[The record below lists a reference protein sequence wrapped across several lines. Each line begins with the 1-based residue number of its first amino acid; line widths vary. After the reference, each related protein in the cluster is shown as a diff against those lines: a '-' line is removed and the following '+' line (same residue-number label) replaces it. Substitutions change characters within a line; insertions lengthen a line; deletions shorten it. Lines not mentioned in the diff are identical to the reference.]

1 MESKQQ
7 HIEEKEINKN
17 EKQANDNQQLN
28 MQHQDTGQSVRQQ
41 ITGEQQHQIQQQSGP
56 LEVQRH
62 FQQPVLEQHH
72 QQIEQ
77 QLLHAQQQRVDNAK
91 QQLVGGKP
99 VLQQTTGE
107 QYRQMQPQ
115 HDLLEIQPQY
125 KQPVIEQNHHEKIQ
139 QQLPFAQQVCGSLRN
154 QVNVIII
161 ILRH

>member
-72 QQIEQ
+72 HQEIQRQFPHAEQ
-77 QLLHAQQQRVDNAK
+77 QEWVDNHSDSR
-91 QQLVGGKP
+91 QLWNRTVKC
-99 VLQQTTGE
+99 
-107 QYRQMQPQ
+107 
-115 HDLLEIQPQY
+115 
-125 KQPVIEQNHHEKIQ
+125 NEKMIYWKFK
-139 QQLPFAQQVCGSLRN
+139 LITSIRYLSN
-154 QVNVIII
+154 TIMKEYSTSYYMLNNS
-161 ILRH
+161 